1 MFYYLCCWINK
12 LFYLLRLYLDV
23 VAVLPEAGRNNVVD
37 GVEGVRQLDL
47 LARDLEKA
55 RQVVSCKIIP
65 LRLRTTLFLNTKL
78 SYLGYFGLCALQLL
92 LLNCLQCIK
101 SFY

>member
-1 MFYYLCCWINK
+1 M
-12 LFYLLRLYLDV
+12 RLYLDV

-55 RQVVSCKIIP
+55 RQVVS
-65 LRLRTTLFLNTKL
+65 
-78 SYLGYFGLCALQLL
+78 
-92 LLNCLQCIK
+92 
-101 SFY
+101 